1 MAKVTMNPGT
11 LLSPVP
17 VVLVSCGKGDEANL
31 ITVAWTGTINSDPPM
46 VYVSVR
52 KERHSHHIIARERE
66 FVINLTTEELMYAT
80 DFCGV
85 KSGASV
91 DKFKEL
97 KLTREPA
104 TIVGCPMVGE
114 SPVSMECKV
123 FDVRE
128 FPSHDMFL
136 AEIVAV
142 NAREDLMDE
151 QGRLRLD
158 RAGLICFSHGEYMGL
173 QEQVLG
179 GFGFSVMKP
188 ATKKRKLK
196 EARQKR

>member
-17 VVLVSCGKGDEANL
+17 VVLVSCGKGNEANL

-158 RAGLICFSHGEYMGL
+158 RAGLICFSHGEYRGL